1 MISVQIVGPYDNTPM
16 WWRNFVNAQQ
26 ERCEE
31 MNHSPNLMQQIIQ
44 SLAEYDITYSR
55 THAEYSTLTF
65 HDDMKYTWF
74 MLRWS

>member
-44 SLAEYDITYSR
+44 SLAEYDFLLP
-55 THAEYSTLTF
+55 TLAKPANKCPTC
-65 HDDMKYTWF
+65 K
-74 MLRWS
+74 SIS